1 MGSKLNKGV
10 MKEREDNGQQ
20 SMVESKNREPS
31 EVQRILWGKLL
42 VELAVKMKVVHRKY
56 DS

>member
-10 MKEREDNGQQ
+10 MKEREDNGQE